1 MKTKFTHSS
10 SINRKSSFALMQK
23 MALILVVLFVS
34 VVNYAQTAA
43 SQMDVTGSTS
53 TNTISNNTVSY
64 VDNSIVVT
72 ANGTINGFIVTIT
85 DSYTSGDV
93 LSYTGSLPSGVS
105 ATAFNTSTRSLVF
118 TGSTTAA
125 NWQDLL
131 RRVTL
136 QTTSATCFPESR
148 KVAFIAGDCY
158 YNPLNGHFYRYR
170 STTEYWTVA
179 RAYAETQSYF
189 GRVGYLATISE
200 QSENSFISI
209 LIGQNS
215 WIGCS
220 DNYAVVN
227 SAAGYTKYAAQSNA
241 EGKFHWVTGP
251 EKGTQIRL
259 GNAVAPAVGAAVA
272 GVYQNWGGSEP
283 NDWPTSDIT
292 TLSQEDYGHMYS
304 GTGGIW
310 NDFPNTQSIGS
321 VIEFGGMPLDNTN
334 SQVVF
339 TRNIYINGAPSGTI
353 SGGNT
358 SVCSGGSAT
367 LTLSGLSGSVV
378 RWEYSLD
385 NFLTAG
391 TTIANTTTTL
401 SLTNI
406 TETRYYRAIVNSSS
420 GCSSLATSSTPVY
433 VSTTIAGNIVA
444 ANNTICPGSQA
455 SFTLFG
461 NNGSVVNWQVSTSSN
476 FASGITTIANTSTTM
491 SYTLASTGTYYFRAQ
506 VQNNGCTAAFTPI
519 YTITV
524 TSGTAPVGGTVS
536 SAEHCGGSNSGT
548 LTLSGHTGTI
558 TKWQY
563 SVDGGIVWTDISNT
577 TTSQAYS
584 AITSNRMY
592 RAQLTNGSCGTAFST
607 AGTITV
613 YGSTVTKWLG
623 TTSTDWGTASN
634 WCGGIADNGMDVVVS
649 STAPNN
655 LVLDQARLV
664 GSFNFNGSNKI
675 IILGN
680 NNLTANGFTGTSSLN
695 YVQTNGTGKLKM
707 NVANNTTVLFPVS
720 NSSYNPVSITNNT
733 GSSDDFSVRVL
744 DEVYANGLTGAVMTT
759 SRIKRTWDI
768 SKTYANGGSGINFN
782 FNWNPSE
789 VYNVTTPM
797 LNHYNGTDWDAQTGA
812 SSSTANSMTYYGY
825 TGTFSPF
832 AISNSGDPLPVTLT
846 QFSAQCEEDNATIEW
861 QTASEHNADVF
872 VIERSSNGKD
882 WTVVDEVAA
891 AGNSNTTIDYMYKD
905 FGRAR
910 GVNYYQLH
918 QVDVDGKS
926 VTYGPISAT
935 CDVEVVE
942 IAVYPNP
949 TDGEFALEI
958 SAPQSETYQVIL
970 ETADGNRISDTEYQI
985 KQGMNMIP
993 MHAKDLDAGIYF
1005 IRVINGSDS
1014 YLKKVSIK

>member
-1 MKTKFTHSS
+1 MKRNFTPTKSNFKNACCTFQ
-10 SINRKSSFALMQK
+10 KSF
-23 MALILVVLFVS
+23 LFVAALFLS
-34 VVNYAQTAA
+34 LINYAQTAA
-43 SQMDVTGSTS
+43 SSMDVTGSTS
-53 TNTISNNTVSY
+53 TNTITNNTVSY
-64 VDNSIVVT
+64 VDQNIVVT

-93 LSYTGSLPSGVS
+93 LSYTGSLPGSVS
-105 ATAFNTSTRSLVF
+105 AVSFNVATRSLVF
-118 TGSTTAA
+118 NGSATAA
-125 NWQDLL
+125 QWQDLL

-158 YNPLNGHFYRYR
+158 FNPLNGHYYRYR
-170 STTEYWTVA
+170 STAESWTVA
-179 RAYAETQSYF
+179 RTFAQTQSYF
-189 GRVGYLATISE
+189 GRIGYLATISE

-220 DNYAVVN
+220 DNYLEVN
-227 SAAGYTKYAAQSNA
+227 TAAGYTKYANQTAA
-241 EGKFHWVTGP
+241 EGRFHWVTGP

-259 GNAVAPAVGAAVA
+259 GNAVAPNVGGAVA

-283 NDWPTSDIT
+283 NDYPTNNTS

-321 VIEFGGMPLDNTN
+321 VIEFGGMPLDNTT

-339 TRNIYINGAPSGTI
+339 TRNVYINGAPSGTI

-391 TTIANTTTTL
+391 TTISNTTTTL
-401 SLTNI
+401 SLTGI

-433 VSTTIAGNIVA
+433 VSTTTAGNIVA

-461 NNGSVVNWQVSTSSN
+461 NNGSVVNWQVSTTSN
-476 FASGITTIANTSTTM
+476 FASVTTIANTTTSM
-491 SYTLASTGTYYFRAQ
+491 NYTLASTGTYYFRAQ
-506 VQNNGCTAAFTPI
+506 VQNNGCTIAFTPG

-536 SAEHCGGSNSGT
+536 SAEHCGGSNSGI
-548 LTLSGHTGTI
+548 LTLSGHTGSI

-563 SVDGGIVWTDISNT
+563 SIDGGIVWTDIANT

-584 AITSNRMY
+584 GITSNRMY
-592 RAQLTNGSCGTAFST
+592 RALLTNGSCGTAYS
-607 AGTITV
+607 ANGSITV

-623 TTSTDWGTASN
+623 TTSTNWGDASN

-649 STAPNN
+649 SSAPNN
-655 LVLDQARLV
+655 LVLDQNRLV

-680 NNLTANGFTGTSSLN
+680 STLTANGFTGTSSLN

-707 NVANNTTVLFPVS
+707 NVANNSTVLFPVS
-720 NSSYNPVSITNNT
+720 NSTYNPISITNNS
-733 GSSDDFSVRVL
+733 GNSDDFSVRVL
-744 DEVYANGLTGAVMTT
+744 DEVYTNGLTGTVMTT

-768 SKTYANGGSGINFN
+768 SKTYANGGSGINFT
-782 FNWNPSE
+782 FNWNPAE
-789 VYNVTTPM
+789 VYNVSTPM
-797 LNHYNGTDWDAQTGA
+797 LNHYNGTDWDAQTGS
-812 SSSTANSMTYYGY
+812 SSSTANSMTYIGY

-846 QFSAQCEEDNATIEW
+846 QFSATCETENTTIEW
-861 QTASEHNADVF
+861 QTASEQNSDVF
-872 VIERSSNGKD
+872 VIERSENGKD
-882 WTVVDEVAA
+882 WTTVDEVVA
-891 AGNSNTTIDYMYKD
+891 AGNSNTVINYMYKD
-905 FGRAR
+905 YAR
-910 GVNYYQLH
+910 TRGLNYYQL
-918 QVDVDGKS
+918 QQIDVDGKTT
-926 VTYGPISAT
+926 TYGPISAT
-935 CDVEVVE
+935 CDIEIVE

-949 TDGEFALEI
+949 TDGEFAIEI
-958 SAPQSETYQVIL
+958 SAPQTETYLVIF
-970 ETADGNRISDTEYQI
+970 ETADGNRISEMEYQI
-985 KQGMNMIP
+985 KEGMNMIP
-993 MHAKDLDAGIYF
+993 MHAKDLDAGVYF
-1005 IRVINGSDS
+1005 IRVVNGTDS
-1014 YLKKVSIK
+1014 YLKKVVIK

>member
-1 MKTKFTHSS
+1 M
-10 SINRKSSFALMQK
+10 NRKITPFKNNEFTTFNFWKTACFFV
-23 MALILVVLFVS
+23 AALFVAGM
-34 VVNYAQTAA
+34 NYAQTAA
-43 SQMDVTGSTS
+43 SSMDITGSTS
-53 TNTISNNTVSY
+53 TNTITNNNVSY
-64 VDNSIVVT
+64 VDQNIVVT

-85 DSYTSGDV
+85 DSYTTGDV
-93 LSYTGSLPSGVS
+93 LSYTGSLPGSVS
-105 ATAFNTSTRSLVF
+105 AVSFNTATRSLVF
-118 TGSTTAA
+118 NGSATAA
-125 NWQDLL
+125 QWQDLL

-158 YNPLNGHFYRYR
+158 FNPLNNHYYRYR
-170 STTEYWTVA
+170 STGESWTTA
-179 RAYAETQSYF
+179 KAYAETQSYF
-189 GRVGYLATISE
+189 GRIGYLATISE

-259 GNAVAPAVGAAVA
+259 GNAVAPAVGGAVA

-283 NDWPTSDIT
+283 NDYPTNNTT

-310 NDFPNTQSIGS
+310 NDFPNSQSIGS
-321 VIEFGGMPLDNTN
+321 VIEFGGMPLDNTT

-353 SGGNT
+353 TGGNT

-385 NFLTAG
+385 NFLTTG
-391 TTIANTTTTL
+391 TTISNTTTTL
-401 SLTNI
+401 SLTGI

-433 VSTTIAGNIVA
+433 VSTTTPGNIVA

-455 SFTLFG
+455 AFTLFG
-461 NNGSVVNWQVSTSSN
+461 NNGSVINWQMSTTSN
-476 FASGITTIANTSTTM
+476 FSSGNTTIANTSTSM

-506 VQNNGCTAAFTPI
+506 VQNNGCTAVYTPG

-548 LTLSGHTGTI
+548 LTLSGHTGSI

-563 SVDGGIVWTDISNT
+563 SIDGGIVWTDISNT

-584 AITSNRMY
+584 GITSNRMY
-592 RAQLTNGSCGTAFST
+592 RALLTNGSCGTAYSNV
-607 AGTITV
+607 GSITV

-623 TTSTDWGTASN
+623 TTSSDWGTASN
-634 WCGGIADNGMDVVVS
+634 WCGGIADNGMDVVVTS
-649 STAPNN
+649 SAPNN
-655 LVLDQARLV
+655 LVLDQNRLV

-680 NNLTANGFTGTSSLN
+680 NTLTANGFTGTSSLN

-707 NVANNTTVLFPVS
+707 NVANNSTVLFPVS
-720 NSSYNPVSITNNT
+720 NSAYNPVSITNNS
-733 GSSDDFSVRVL
+733 GNSDDFSVRVL
-744 DEVYANGLTGAVMTT
+744 DEVYTNGLTGTVMTT

-768 SKTYANGGSGINFN
+768 SKTYANGGSGINFT
-782 FNWNPSE
+782 FNWNPAE
-789 VYNVTTPM
+789 VYNVSTPM
-797 LNHYNGTDWDAQTGA
+797 LNHYNGTDWDAQLGTTT
-812 SSSTANSMTYYGY
+812 STANSMTYVGY

-832 AISNSGDPLPVTLT
+832 AISNSGQPLPVTLT
-846 QFSAQCEEDNATIEW
+846 QFSATCETENTTIEW
-861 QTASEHNADVF
+861 QTASEQNSDVF
-872 VIERSSNGKD
+872 VIERSENGKD
-882 WTVVDEVAA
+882 WTTVDEIKA
-891 AGNSNTTIDYMYKD
+891 AGNSNVTIDYMYKD
-905 FGRAR
+905 YDRSR
-910 GVNYYQLH
+910 GLNYYQL
-918 QVDVDGKS
+918 QQIDVDGKIT
-926 VTYGPISAT
+926 TYGPISAT
-935 CDVEVVE
+935 CDIEIVEV
-942 IAVYPNP
+942 AVYPNP
-949 TDGEFALEI
+949 TDGDFAIEI
-958 SAPQSETYQVIL
+958 SAPQTETYLVIF
-970 ETADGNRISDTEYQI
+970 ETADGHRISEMDYQI
-985 KQGMNMIP
+985 KEGMNMIP
-993 MHAKDLDAGIYF
+993 MHAKDLDAGVYF
-1005 IRVINGSDS
+1005 IRVVNGTDS
-1014 YLKKVSIK
+1014 YLKKVVIK

>member
-1 MKTKFTHSS
+1 MKKKVTHSRT
-10 SINRKSSFALMQK
+10 IKRKTLAFSQKLALML
-23 MALILVVLFVS
+23 AVLLVS

-158 YNPLNGHFYRYR
+158 YNPLNGHYYRYR
-170 STTEYWTVA
+170 STTESWTTA
-179 RAYAETQSYF
+179 KAYAETQSYF
-189 GRVGYLATISE
+189 GRIGYLATISE

-227 SAAGYTKYAAQSNA
+227 AAAGYTKYAAQSNA

-259 GNAVAPAVGAAVA
+259 GNAVAPNVGGAVA

-283 NDWPTSDIT
+283 NDYPTNNTT

-353 SGGNT
+353 TGGNT

-385 NFLTAG
+385 NFLTTG

-401 SLTNI
+401 SLTGI

-433 VSTTIAGNIVA
+433 VSTTTAGNIVA

-455 SFTLFG
+455 EFTLFG
-461 NNGSVVNWQVSTSSN
+461 NNGSVINWQVSTSST
-476 FASGITTIANTSTTM
+476 FASGNTTIANTSTTM
-491 SYTLASTGTYYFRAQ
+491 NYTLASTGTYYFRAQ
-506 VQNNGCTAAFTPI
+506 VQNNGCTAVYTSG

-563 SVDGGIVWTDISNT
+563 SIDGGIVWTDIVNA

-584 AITSNRMY
+584 GISSNRMY
-592 RAQLTNGSCGTAFST
+592 RAVLTNGSCGTAYSS
-607 AGTITV
+607 AGSITV

-649 STAPNN
+649 SSAPNN
-655 LVLDQARLV
+655 LVVDQNRLV

-675 IILGN
+675 IILGDN
-680 NNLTANGFTGTSSLN
+680 TLTAGGFTGSSSTN
-695 YVQTNGTGKLKM
+695 FVQTNGTGKLKM
-707 NVANNTTVLFPVS
+707 NVANNSTVLFPVS

-733 GSSDDFSVRVL
+733 GNSDDFSVKVY
-744 DEVYANGLTGAVMTT
+744 DEVYTNGLTGPVMTT

-768 SKTYANGGSGINFN
+768 SKTYANGGSGINFT
-782 FNWNPSE
+782 FNWNPAE
-789 VYNVTTPM
+789 VYNVATPM

-812 SSSTANSMTYYGY
+812 SSSTANSMTYIGY

-832 AISNSGDPLPVTLT
+832 AISNSGQPLPVTLT
-846 QFSAQCEEDNATIEW
+846 QFSATCEPENATIEW
-861 QTASEHNADVF
+861 QTASEQNSDVF
-872 VIERSSNGKD
+872 VLERSENGKD
-882 WTVVDEVAA
+882 WTTVDEVAA
-891 AGNSNTTIDYMYKD
+891 AGNSNTVINYMYKD
-905 FGRAR
+905 YGRKR
-910 GVNYYQLH
+910 GLNYYQL
-918 QVDVDGKS
+918 QQIDVDGKTT
-926 VTYGPISAT
+926 TYGPISAT

-949 TDGEFALEI
+949 TDGEFAIEI
-958 SAPQSETYQVIL
+958 SAPQTESYLVIF
-970 ETADGNRISDTEYQI
+970 ETADGNRISEIEYQI
-985 KQGMNMIP
+985 KEGINIIP
-993 MHAKDLDAGIYF
+993 MHAKDLDAGVYF
-1005 IRVINGSDS
+1005 IRVVNGADS
-1014 YLKKVSIK
+1014 YLKKVVIK

>member
-1 MKTKFTHSS
+1 M
-10 SINRKSSFALMQK
+10 NREITPFNNNEMTIFNFWKSTCFF
-23 MALILVVLFVS
+23 VLAMFVTGM
-34 VVNYAQTAA
+34 NYAQTAA
-43 SQMDVTGSTS
+43 SSMDITGSTS

-105 ATAFNTSTRSLVF
+105 AITFNTSTRSLVF
-118 TGSTTAA
+118 NGSATAA
-125 NWQDLL
+125 QWQDLL

-158 YNPLNGHFYRYR
+158 FNPLNNHYYRYR
-170 STTEYWTVA
+170 STTESWTTA
-179 RAYAETQSYF
+179 KAFAETQSYF
-189 GRVGYLATISE
+189 GRIGYLATISE

-227 SAAGYTKYAAQSNA
+227 TAAGYTKYAAQSNA

-259 GNAVAPAVGAAVA
+259 GNAVAPAVGGPVS

-283 NDWPTSDIT
+283 NDYPTNNTT

-304 GTGGIW
+304 GTGGLW
-310 NDFPNTQSIGS
+310 NDFPNSQSIGS

-358 SVCSGGSAT
+358 TVCPGGSAT

-378 RWEYSLD
+378 NWEYSLD

-391 TTIANTTTTL
+391 TSISNTTTTL
-401 SLTNI
+401 SLTGI

-420 GCSSLATSSTPVY
+420 GCSSLATSSTPVF
-433 VSTTIAGNIVA
+433 VSNTIAGNIVA

-461 NNGSVVNWQVSTSSN
+461 NSGSVINWQVSTTSN
-476 FASGITTIANTSTTM
+476 FASGNTTIANTSTSM
-491 SYTLASTGTYYFRAQ
+491 NYTLASTGTYYFRAQ
-506 VQNNGCTAAFTPI
+506 VQNNGCTAVYTPG
-519 YTITV
+519 YSITV
-524 TSGTAPVGGTVS
+524 TSGTAPVGGTVTS
-536 SAEHCGGSNSGT
+536 EEYCGGSNAGT
-548 LTLSGHTGTI
+548 LTLSGHTGSI
-558 TKWQY
+558 SKWQY
-563 SVDGGIVWTDISNT
+563 SIDGGIVWTDISNT
-577 TTSQAYS
+577 TTSQS
-584 AITSNRMY
+584 FSGITSNRLY
-592 RAQLTNGSCGTAFST
+592 RALVTNGSCGSAYSSN
-607 AGTITV
+607 GSITV

-634 WCGGIADNGMDVVVS
+634 WCGGIADNGMDVVVTS
-649 STAPNN
+649 SAPNN
-655 LVLDQARLV
+655 LVLDQNRLV
-664 GSFNFNGSNKI
+664 GSFDFNGSNKI

-680 NNLTANGFTGTSSLN
+680 NTLTANGFTGTSSLN

-707 NVANNTTVLFPVS
+707 NVANNSTVLFPVS
-720 NSSYNPVSITNNT
+720 NSSYNPVSITNNS
-733 GSSDDFSVRVL
+733 GNSDNFSVRVL
-744 DEVYANGLTGAVMTT
+744 DEVYTNGLTGSVMTT

-768 SKTYANGGSGINFN
+768 SKTYANGGSGINFT
-782 FNWNPSE
+782 FNWNPAE
-789 VYNVTTPM
+789 VYNVSTPM

-812 SSSTANSMTYYGY
+812 SSSTANSMTFIGY
-825 TGTFSPF
+825 IGTFSPF
-832 AISNSGDPLPVTLT
+832 AISNSGQPLPVTLT
-846 QFSAQCEEDNATIEW
+846 QFSATCETENTTIEW
-861 QTASEHNADVF
+861 QTASEQNSDVF
-872 VIERSSNGKD
+872 VIERSENGKD
-882 WTVVDEVAA
+882 WTTVDEVAA
-891 AGNSNTTIDYMYKD
+891 AGNSNTTINYIYKD
-905 FGRAR
+905 YSRTR
-910 GVNYYQLH
+910 GLNYYQL
-918 QVDVDGKS
+918 QQIDVDGKMT
-926 VTYGPISAT
+926 TYGPISAT
-935 CDVEVVE
+935 CDIEIVE

-949 TDGEFALEI
+949 TDGEFAIEI
-958 SAPQSETYQVIL
+958 SAPQTEMYLVIF
-970 ETADGNRISDTEYQI
+970 ETADGNRISEMEYQI
-985 KQGMNMIP
+985 KEGMNMIP
-993 MHAKDLDAGIYF
+993 MHAKDLDAGVYF
-1005 IRVINGSDS
+1005 IRVVNGTDS
-1014 YLKKVSIK
+1014 YLKKVVIK

>member
-1 MKTKFTHSS
+1 M
-10 SINRKSSFALMQK
+10 NRKITPFKKNEFTSFHFWKTTCFFVA
-23 MALILVVLFVS
+23 ALFVAGMT
-34 VVNYAQTAA
+34 YAQTAA
-43 SQMDVTGSTS
+43 SSMDITGSTS
-53 TNTISNNTVSY
+53 TNTITNNTVSY
-64 VDNSIVVT
+64 VDQNIVVT

-93 LSYTGSLPSGVS
+93 LSYTGSLPGSVS
-105 ATAFNTSTRSLVF
+105 AVSFNVATRSLVF
-118 TGSTTAA
+118 NGSATAA
-125 NWQDLL
+125 QWQDLL

-158 YNPLNGHFYRYR
+158 FNPLNGHYYRYR
-170 STTEYWTVA
+170 STAESWTVA
-179 RAYAETQSYF
+179 RAFAQTQSYF
-189 GRVGYLATISE
+189 GRIGYLATISE

-220 DNYAVVN
+220 DNYLEVN
-227 SAAGYTKYAAQSNA
+227 TAAGYTKYANQTAA
-241 EGKFHWVTGP
+241 EGRFHWVTGP

-259 GNAVAPAVGAAVA
+259 GNAVAPNVGGAVA

-283 NDWPTSDIT
+283 NDYPTNNTS

-321 VIEFGGMPLDNTN
+321 VIEFGGMPLDNTT

-391 TTIANTTTTL
+391 TTISNTTTTL
-401 SLTNI
+401 SLTGI

-433 VSTTIAGNIVA
+433 VSTTTAGNIVA

-461 NNGSVVNWQVSTSSN
+461 NNGSVVNWQVSTTSN
-476 FASGITTIANTSTTM
+476 FASVTTIANTTTSM
-491 SYTLASTGTYYFRAQ
+491 NYTLASTGTYYFRAQ
-506 VQNNGCTAAFTPI
+506 VQNNGCAIAFTPG

-536 SAEHCGGSNSGT
+536 SAEHCGGSNSGI
-548 LTLSGHTGTI
+548 LTLSGHTGSI

-563 SVDGGIVWTDISNT
+563 SIDGGIVWTDISNT

-592 RAQLTNGSCGTAFST
+592 RALLTNGSCGTAYST

-649 STAPNN
+649 SSAPNN
-655 LVLDQARLV
+655 LVLDQNRLV

-680 NNLTANGFTGTSSLN
+680 STLTANGFTGTSSLN

-707 NVANNTTVLFPVS
+707 NVANNSTVLFPVS
-720 NSSYNPVSITNNT
+720 NSAYNPVSITNNS
-733 GSSDDFSVRVL
+733 GNSDDFSVRVL
-744 DEVYANGLTGAVMTT
+744 DEVYTNGLTGAVMTT

-768 SKTYANGGSGINFN
+768 SKTYANGGSGINFT
-782 FNWNPSE
+782 FNWNPAE
-789 VYNVTTPM
+789 VYNVSTPM
-797 LNHYNGTDWDAQTGA
+797 LNHYNGTDWDAQTGTTT
-812 SSSTANSMTYYGY
+812 STANSMTYVGY

-832 AISNSGDPLPVTLT
+832 AISNSGQPLPVTLT
-846 QFSAQCEEDNATIEW
+846 QFSATCETENTTIEW
-861 QTASEHNADVF
+861 QTASEQNSDVF
-872 VIERSSNGKD
+872 VIERSENGKD
-882 WTVVDEVAA
+882 WTTVDEIKA
-891 AGNSNTTIDYMYKD
+891 AGNSTVTIDYMYKD
-905 FGRAR
+905 YDRSR
-910 GVNYYQLH
+910 GLNYYQL
-918 QVDVDGKS
+918 QQIDVDGK
-926 VTYGPISAT
+926 VTTYGPISAT
-935 CDVEVVE
+935 CDIEVVE

-949 TDGEFALEI
+949 TDGDFAIEI
-958 SAPQSETYQVIL
+958 SAPQTETYLVIF
-970 ETADGNRISDTEYQI
+970 ETADGHRISEMDYQI
-985 KQGMNMIP
+985 KEGMNIIP
-993 MHAKDLDAGIYF
+993 MHAKDLDAGVYF
-1005 IRVINGSDS
+1005 IRVVNGADS
-1014 YLKKVSIK
+1014 YLKKVVIK

>member
-1 MKTKFTHSS
+1 M
-10 SINRKSSFALMQK
+10 NRKITPFKNNEFTTFSFWKTACFFV
-23 MALILVVLFVS
+23 AALFVAGM
-34 VVNYAQTAA
+34 NYAQTAA
-43 SQMDVTGSTS
+43 SSMDITGSTS
-53 TNTISNNTVSY
+53 TNTITNNTVSY
-64 VDNSIVVT
+64 VDQNIVVT
-72 ANGTINGFIVTIT
+72 SNGTINGFIITIT
-85 DSYTSGDV
+85 DSYTTGDV
-93 LSYTGSLPSGVS
+93 LSYTGSLPGSVS
-105 ATAFNTSTRSLVF
+105 AVSFNTATRSLVF
-118 TGSTTAA
+118 NGSATAA
-125 NWQDLL
+125 QWQDLL

-158 YNPLNGHFYRYR
+158 FNPLNNHYYRYR
-170 STTEYWTVA
+170 STAEYWTTA
-179 RAYAETQSYF
+179 KAYAETQSYF
-189 GRVGYLATISE
+189 GRIGYLATISE

-259 GNAVAPAVGAAVA
+259 GNAVAPAVGGAVA

-283 NDWPTSDIT
+283 NDYPTNNT
-292 TLSQEDYGHMYS
+292 YTLSQEDYGHMYS
-304 GTGGIW
+304 GTGGLW

-321 VIEFGGMPLDNTN
+321 VIEFGGMPLDNTT

-339 TRNIYINGAPSGTI
+339 TRNVYINGAPSGTI
-353 SGGNT
+353 TGGNT

-385 NFLTAG
+385 NFLTTG
-391 TTIANTTTTL
+391 TTISNTTTTL
-401 SLTNI
+401 SLTGI

-433 VSTTIAGNIVA
+433 VSTTTPGNIVA

-455 SFTLFG
+455 AFTLFG
-461 NNGSVVNWQVSTSSN
+461 NNGSVINWQMSTTSN
-476 FASGITTIANTSTTM
+476 FSSGNTTIANTSTSM

-506 VQNNGCTAAFTPI
+506 VQNNGCTAVYTPG

-548 LTLSGHTGTI
+548 LTLSGHTGSI

-563 SVDGGIVWTDISNT
+563 SIDGGIVWTDISNT

-584 AITSNRMY
+584 GITSNRMY
-592 RAQLTNGSCGTAFST
+592 RALLTNGSCGTAYSNV
-607 AGTITV
+607 GSITV

-623 TTSTDWGTASN
+623 TTSSDWGTASN
-634 WCGGIADNGMDVVVS
+634 WCGGIADNGMDVVVTS
-649 STAPNN
+649 SAPNN
-655 LVLDQARLV
+655 LVLDQNRLV

-680 NNLTANGFTGTSSLN
+680 NTLTANGFTGTSSLN

-707 NVANNTTVLFPVS
+707 NVANNSTVLFPVS
-720 NSSYNPVSITNNT
+720 NSAYNPVSITNNS
-733 GSSDDFSVRVL
+733 GNSDDFSVRVL
-744 DEVYANGLTGAVMTT
+744 DEVYTNGLTGTVMTT

-768 SKTYANGGSGINFN
+768 SKTYANGGSGINFT
-782 FNWNPSE
+782 FNWNPAE
-789 VYNVTTPM
+789 VDNVTSPM
-797 LNHYNGTDWDAQTGA
+797 LNHYNGTDWDAQTGTTTY
-812 SSSTANSMTYYGY
+812 TANSMTYVGY

-832 AISNSGDPLPVTLT
+832 AISSAGNPLPVTLT
-846 QFSAQCEEDNATIEW
+846 QFSATCASDHVELNW
-861 QTASEHNADVF
+861 QTASEQNSDVYI
-872 VIERSSNGKD
+872 IERSENGIEWSKI
-882 WTVVDEVAA
+882 DEMKA
-891 AGNSNTTIDYMYKD
+891 AGNSNQTIDYSYVDYDKV
-905 FGRAR
+905 R
-910 GVNYYQLH
+910 GTLYYQLQ
-918 QVDVDGKS
+918 QVDMDGVTK
-926 VTYGPISAT
+926 TYGPISAT
-935 CDVEVVE
+935 CHQEDIEVS
-942 IAVYPNP
+942 IYPNP
-949 TDGEFALEI
+949 TDGDYSILVSSNREENFEMFIEMANG
-958 SAPQSETYQVIL
+958 TQVHQH
-970 ETADGNRISDTEYQI
+970 TVHI
-985 KQGMNMIP
+985 KEGSNLLNM
-993 MHAKDLDAGIYF
+993 HSKDLEAGIYF
-1005 IRVINGSDS
+1005 IRITNGVDT
-1014 YLKKVSIK
+1014 YLKKLIIK